1 MKQMI
6 TGLKIFFNSLTGKM
20 KVDTNVDK
28 FVLGHPNFLEILEIH
43 VVSKL
48 LI

>member
-1 MKQMI
+1 MKHDNWLE
-6 TGLKIFFNSLTGKM
+6 GFFNSLTGKM

-28 FVLGHPNFLEILEIH
+28 FVLGHPNFFEILEIH